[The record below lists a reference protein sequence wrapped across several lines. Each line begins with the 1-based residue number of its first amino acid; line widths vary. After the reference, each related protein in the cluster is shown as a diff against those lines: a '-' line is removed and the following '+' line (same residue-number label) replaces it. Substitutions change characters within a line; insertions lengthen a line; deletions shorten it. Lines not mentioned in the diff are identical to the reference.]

1 MDHLGECQ
9 DFSIEAVGWGIQN
22 GLSPSAI
29 SRYLD
34 RWPAS
39 RVKHELCQTIK
50 GVYRIKHPIL
60 FYAVER
66 NSPEIVRILCR
77 AGADPSQPT
86 QPLGL
91 PVLAYCIFSAEYE
104 LCDTTD
110 CLFALLAM
118 GADP

>member
-9 DFSIEAVGWGIQN
+9 DFSIEALGWSIQS

-29 SRYLD
+29 TRYLE

-39 RVKHELCQTIK
+39 RIKQELCQTIK

-60 FYAVER
+60 FFAVER
-66 NSPEIVRILCR
+66 NSPEIIRILCR

-104 LCDTTD
+104 LYDTTD